1 MANAVPQQQ
10 DLKRFEGLFLVWK
23 LNAHGFRMRV
33 NGVALPR
40 KRHATIEEAEAEARR
55 LNLQF
60 PASTFVVIQE
70 VARVKMVDAVAL
82 DVAA

>member
-1 MANAVPQQQ
+1 MADAVPQQQ
-10 DLKRFEGLFLVWK
+10 DVKRFEGAFLVWK
-23 LNAHGFRMRV
+23 LNSHGFRRKV
-33 NGVALPR
+33 NGIALPW
-40 KRHATIEEAEAEARR
+40 KRHATIEEAEAEACR

-70 VARVKMVDAVAL
+70 VARVKMAQAVSL